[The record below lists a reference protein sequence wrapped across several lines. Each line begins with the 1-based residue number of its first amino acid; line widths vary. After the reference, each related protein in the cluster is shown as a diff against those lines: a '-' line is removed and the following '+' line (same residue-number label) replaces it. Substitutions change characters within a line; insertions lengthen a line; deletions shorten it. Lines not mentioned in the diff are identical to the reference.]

1 MKNQRQFD
9 KPGTYHFE
17 VCGQLDNSWSDW
29 FDGFSVTPQDNYVTA
44 LVGQIEDQS
53 ALYGLIARIGNL
65 GLLLLSVQR
74 MADNETN
81 GIPADEK
88 I

>member
-1 MKNQRQFD
+1 MSKQGQFD
-9 KPGTYHFE
+9 EPGRYLLR
-17 VCGQLDNSWSDW
+17 VGGQLDASWSDW
-29 FDGFSVTPQDNYVTA
+29 FDGFSVTPQANNETLLA
-44 LVGQIEDQS
+44 GLIEDQS

-74 MADNETN
+74 IADDTIK
-81 GIPADEK
+81 GVAADEQ